1 MFKYKQHC
9 SDWNALTNTPS
20 EIFFHTRE
28 TTHTHFFLG
37 PDSDD
42 TQLETFFFT
51 QETTHLF
58 AGPDN
63 DVLHDI
69 V

>member
-1 MFKYKQHC
+1 MHSRIPHLFRFIR
-9 SDWNALTNTPS
+9 
-20 EIFFHTRE
+20 IFFHTRE

-51 QETTHLF
+51 QETTHLS